1 MIRALRSTE
10 GRRATLRAKRPAVS
24 FRIDL
29 RAVVVLIALGLVVLA
44 GIVANVGYGEYPIG
58 PLDVVRTVLGMEVGD
73 GNYDFIANTLRLP
86 RALAALLVGGAL
98 AISGA
103 ILQGLT
109 RNPLAAPDIV
119 GVNAGAGLA
128 AVTLIVV
135 LPSVPAAF
143 IPPAAFGGA
152 FVVAALLY
160 VLAWKGH
167 SSPIRLI
174 LIGVGLGAVATALT
188 TVMIVFGDIY
198 QVSQALI
205 WLTGSVYGRSWGEI
219 WPLLPWLVVFVP
231 LAFLHSRHLNALNL
245 GDDVAKGIGSARRAR
260 PRRTAPRERRARR
273 LGGRHRRDNWLRG
286 AHGPTHSA
294 HARRAVPRRAAARLR
309 HDRRGARR
317 ALRPRGPDPVRPHRD
332 TVRHHHLRCR
342 RSLLPLPALQEPQHV
357 KRKKGKKNSD
367 SINHTATQEIR
378 HRRSGAN
385 LGPDVSMAV
394 GASVGAS
401 PYHRH

>member
-10 GRRATLRAKRPAVS
+10 GRRATLRAKRLAVS

-73 GNYDFIANTLRLP
+73 GYYDFIVNTLRLP

-143 IPPAAFGGA
+143 VPPAAFGGA

-160 VLAWKGH
+160 ALAWKGH

-205 WLTGSVYGRSWGEI
+205 WLTGSVYGRSWEEI

-245 GDDVAKGIGSARRAR
+245 GDDVAKG
-260 PRRTAPRERRARR
+260 
-273 LGGRHRRDNWLRG
+273 L
-286 AHGPTHSA
+286 
-294 HARRAVPRRAAARLR
+294 
-309 HDRRGARR
+309 GARVELVR
-317 ALRPRGPDPVRPHRD
+317 GVLLLASVALAASAVATAGTIGFVGLMAPHIARMLVGPSHGG
-332 TVRHHHLRCR
+332 
-342 RSLLPLPALQEPQHV
+342 LLPVSAMTGGALV
-357 KRKKGKKNSD
+357 VLSD
-367 SINHTATQEIR
+367 LVGRTLFAPIEIPCGIIT
-378 HRRSGAN
+378 S
-385 LGPDVSMAV
+385 AV
-394 GASVGAS
+394 GAPFFLYLLYRS
-401 PYHRH
+401 RNT